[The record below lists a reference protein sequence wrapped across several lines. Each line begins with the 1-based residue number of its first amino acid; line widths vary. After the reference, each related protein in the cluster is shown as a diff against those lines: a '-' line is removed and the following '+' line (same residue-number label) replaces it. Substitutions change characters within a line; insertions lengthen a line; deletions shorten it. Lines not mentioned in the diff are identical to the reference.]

1 MSVGTIDSCVCISV
15 LRFFSKGIVTTSINN
30 QKYLQTKGF
39 AFFNKSRGC
48 DDDLDLFKKTALMNR
63 TEFFVALWNQ
73 YIQVTPQADSIH
85 ALFNERGEDV
95 INDHVA
101 FRTFDIKGFDLDRAT
116 ELLATIGYEAFDSY
130 TFPDKHLR
138 AKAYRVPDDSN
149 APKVFF
155 SELIRSE
162 LGEEAQAIINKV
174 TRGLGGELTLSDLTG
189 RYPFHKPTVDEYQS
203 LANASEYA
211 GWLSTMGYQ
220 ANHFTVNVN
229 ALQTFELVEEVIE
242 LLLEH
247 QYQLNEVGGRI
258 KGTPADLLV
267 QASTIADQITFEFS
281 DGAVLDI
288 PSCFY
293 EFAHRFTSA
302 NGELFQGFVPN
313 NANAIFEST
322 DRR

>member
-1 MSVGTIDSCVCISV
+1 MKV
-15 LRFFSKGIVTTSINN
+15 N
-30 QKYLQTKGF
+30 QNTLTKI
-39 AFFNKSRGC
+39 K
-48 DDDLDLFKKTALMNR
+48 LMNR
-63 TEFFVALWNQ
+63 TEFFTALWNQ
-73 YIQVTPQADSIH
+73 YIQVTPQAHRIQ
-85 ALFNERGEDV
+85 ALFKARGEDV

-101 FRTFDIKGFDLDRAT
+101 FRTFDIKGFDLERAS
-116 ELLATIGYEAFDSY
+116 ELLATIGYEPFDSY

-138 AKAYRVPDDSN
+138 AKAYRVPNDSS
-149 APKVFF
+149 APKIFF
-155 SELIRSE
+155 SELIRAE
-162 LGEEAQAIINKV
+162 LGEEAQTIINEL
-174 TRGLGGELTLSDLTG
+174 TRGVEGELTLTDLTG
-189 RYPFHKPTVDEYQS
+189 RYPFHKPTFDQYQS
-203 LANASEYA
+203 LANTSEYA

-229 ALQTFELVEEVIE
+229 ALQTLESVEEVIE

-267 QASTIADQITFEFS
+267 QASTIADQKTFEFS
-281 DGAVLDI
+281 DGAVSAI

-293 EFAHRFTSA
+293 EFAHRFNDS
-302 NGELFQGFVPN
+302 NGQLFQGFVPN